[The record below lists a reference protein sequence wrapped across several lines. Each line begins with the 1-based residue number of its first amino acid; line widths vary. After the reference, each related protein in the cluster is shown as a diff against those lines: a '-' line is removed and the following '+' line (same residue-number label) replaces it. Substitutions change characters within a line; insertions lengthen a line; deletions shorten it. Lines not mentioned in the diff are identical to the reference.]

1 MPQDGEQD
9 MRKFLDPKDPFFKH
23 AWVRWVTALLP
34 LGWGLFELVW
44 LEQPFFG
51 ILFLAAGIYA
61 FWVLILKRKR
71 D

>member
-1 MPQDGEQD
+1 
-9 MRKFLDPKDPFFKH
+9 MRKFLDPKDPFFKY